1 MNPGRG
7 ALLPLPCLIAAAAIA
22 VLLSTVLSPP
32 AATAA
37 EKSITLASTTST
49 DNSGLFAYLLPVFE
63 AESGIRVKVIAVGTG
78 QAISLARNG
87 DADVLLVHDRKA
99 EVAFVESGGGLDRRD
114 VMYNDFVIVGPRA
127 DPAGIAGMG
136 DVVAALSSIAA
147 ARATFVS
154 RGDDSGTH
162 RAERRLW
169 DAARVDVSAASGT
182 WYRETGSGM
191 GATLN
196 TASAM
201 SAYALSDRAT
211 WLSFRNRGKLE
222 IAVQRD
228 PRLFNQ
234 YGVIVVNPA
243 RHPHVR
249 APEGRAFIDW
259 LTSVRGQAAIAEFT
273 VEGEQ
278 LFFPNYEA
286 PNPERS

>member
-1 MNPGRG
+1 MKTARYNLMRFTRLLAAAT
-7 ALLPLPCLIAAAAIA
+7 ALLLAAMLMQPAAIA
-22 VLLSTVLSPP
+22 
-32 AATAA
+32 A
-37 EKSITLASTTST
+37 ERSITLASTTST
-49 DNSGLFAYLLPVFE
+49 DNSGLFAYLLPIFE

-78 QAISLARNG
+78 QAIRLARNG
-87 DADVLLVHDRKA
+87 DADVLLVHDRMA
-99 EVAFVESGGGLDRRD
+99 EVAFVETGGGLDRRD
-114 VMYNDFVIVGPRA
+114 VMYNDFVVVGPRA
-127 DPAGIAGMG
+127 DPAGVAGMG
-136 DVVAALSSIAA
+136 DAVTALSSIAA

-169 DAARVDVSAASGT
+169 AAAEVDVSAASGT

-222 IAVQRD
+222 IAVEGD

-234 YGVIVVNPA
+234 YGVILMNPA
-243 RHPHVR
+243 RHPHAKER
-249 APEGRAFIDW
+249 EGRVFIDW
-259 LTSVRGQAAIAEFT
+259 LTSARGQAAIAEFT
-273 VEGEQ
+273 VGGEQ
-278 LFFPNYEA
+278 LFFPNYKA
-286 PNPERS
+286 PES

>member
-1 MNPGRG
+1 MVRASIRYATGFFAALFMADTLLVPG
-7 ALLPLPCLIAAAAIA
+7 AIA
-22 VLLSTVLSPP
+22 D
-32 AATAA
+32 
-37 EKSITLASTTST
+37 ERSITLASTTST
-49 DNSGLFAYLLPVFE
+49 DNSGLFAYLLPIFE

-78 QAISLARNG
+78 QAIRLARNG

-99 EVAFVESGGGLDRRD
+99 EFAFVESGAGLDRRD
-114 VMYNDFVIVGPRA
+114 VMYNDFVVIGPGV
-127 DPAGIAGMG
+127 DPAGVAGMG
-136 DVVAALSSIAA
+136 VAVAALSRIAG

-169 DAARVDVSAASGT
+169 DAANVDVNAASGT

-201 SAYALSDRAT
+201 NAYALTDRAT

-222 IAVQRD
+222 IAVEGD
-228 PRLFNQ
+228 PKLFNQ
-234 YGVIVVNPA
+234 YGVILVNPI
-243 RHPHVR
+243 RHPHVKER
-249 APEGRAFIDW
+249 DGHAFIDW
-259 LTSVRGQAAIAEFT
+259 LTSARGQAAIAEFT

-286 PNPERS
+286 PKS